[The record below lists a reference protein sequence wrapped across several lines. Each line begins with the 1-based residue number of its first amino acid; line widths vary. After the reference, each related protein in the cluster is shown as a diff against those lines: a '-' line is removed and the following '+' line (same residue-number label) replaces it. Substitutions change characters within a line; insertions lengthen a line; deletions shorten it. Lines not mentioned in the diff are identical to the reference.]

1 MMDCQGHEKKSS
13 KQMKHNN
20 DILLKLISVLLMYP
34 NEELLDWLTSSENE
48 LNSKINGSHQNG
60 ILDFVDTIKKM
71 PLLHLQEHYTGIFD
85 INPKTCLNLTYHTIG
100 DSEDRGR
107 ALAKL
112 DQVYRQA
119 GYERTTQELPD
130 YLPLILEFIAQC
142 PEAEGIDLLWS
153 QLDAV
158 KNIAENFG
166 NTESPYRFLFEILAN
181 LTEQE

>member
-1 MMDCQGHEKKSS
+1 MMDCHGLEKKSS
-13 KQMKHNN
+13 KQMKQNN

-34 NEELLDWLTSSENE
+34 NEELLEWVTSSENE
-48 LNSKINGSHQNG
+48 LNGKINGFHKNR
-60 ILDFVDTIKKM
+60 IFEFVDTIKKM

-85 INPKTCLNLTYHTIG
+85 INPKTCLNLTYHTVG

-112 DQVYRQA
+112 DQVYRRA
-119 GYERTTQELPD
+119 CYERTTPELPD

-142 PEAEGIDLLWS
+142 PQAEGIDLIWA

-158 KNIAENFG
+158 KKIAENLDDS
-166 NTESPYRFLFEILAN
+166 ESPYRLLFLIVKDLA
-181 LTEQE
+181 EK